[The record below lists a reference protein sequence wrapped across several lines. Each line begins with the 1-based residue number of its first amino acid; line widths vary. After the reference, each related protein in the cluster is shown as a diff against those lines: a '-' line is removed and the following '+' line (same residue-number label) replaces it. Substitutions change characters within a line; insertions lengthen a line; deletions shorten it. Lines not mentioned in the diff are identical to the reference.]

1 MLCKCADWQKFF
13 HNQLLVE
20 RKIPTRLRNFNQINL
35 YAIHKMHFTLYNG
48 DISKK
53 EAIAM
58 EMTIGKRIAALRRE
72 KDLKQDDLAQM
83 LEVSPQAV
91 SKWENDQTCPDISL
105 LPKLAKILGVTVDEL
120 LSGKQELQPVVT
132 LVPEEQRKD
141 IKDMML
147 RIVVDSHDGDKVRVN
162 LPMALVQVAMD
173 MGMEMPQVSGNN
185 ALKGIDWMQ
194 IMDLVRHGAMGNLV
208 EVESA
213 DGDAVR
219 IFVE

>member
-1 MLCKCADWQKFF
+1 
-13 HNQLLVE
+13 
-20 RKIPTRLRNFNQINL
+20 
-35 YAIHKMHFTLYNG
+35 
-48 DISKK
+48 
-53 EAIAM
+53 M

-72 KDLKQDDLAQM
+72 KNLKQDDLAQM

-105 LPKLAKILGVTVDEL
+105 LPKLAKILGVSVDEL

-162 LPMALVQVAMD
+162 LPMALVQLAME
-173 MGMEMPQVSGNN
+173 MGMEMPQVSGND
-185 ALKGIDWMQ
+185 ALKNIDWAQ
-194 IMDLVRHGAMGNLV
+194 IVGLVRHGAMGNLV

-213 DGDAVR
+213 EGDIIR

>member
-1 MLCKCADWQKFF
+1 
-13 HNQLLVE
+13 
-20 RKIPTRLRNFNQINL
+20 
-35 YAIHKMHFTLYNG
+35 
-48 DISKK
+48 
-53 EAIAM
+53 M

-72 KDLKQDDLAQM
+72 KNLKQDDLAQM

-105 LPKLAKILGVTVDEL
+105 LPKLAKILGVSVDEL

-132 LVPEEQRKD
+132 LVPEDQRKD

-147 RIVVDSHDGDKVRVN
+147 RIVVDSADGDKVRVN
-162 LPMALVQVAMD
+162 LPMALVQLAME
-173 MGMEMPQVSGNN
+173 MGMETPQVSGND
-185 ALKGIDWMQ
+185 ALKDIDWAQVME
-194 IMDLVRHGAMGNLV
+194 LVRHGAMGNLV

-213 DGDAVR
+213 DGDIVR